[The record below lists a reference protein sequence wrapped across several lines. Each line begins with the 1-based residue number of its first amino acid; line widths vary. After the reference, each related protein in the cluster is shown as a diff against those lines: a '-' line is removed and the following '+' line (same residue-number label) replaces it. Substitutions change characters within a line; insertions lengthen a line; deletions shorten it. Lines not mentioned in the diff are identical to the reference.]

1 MKKILMCL
9 FLCLSLCACAP
20 AKSQKTIVTTNF
32 PAYDFVRAIVGK
44 QSGYTIKLLIKPGTD
59 THSYEPTPKD
69 IVAIENA
76 DLSFYV
82 GGDSDEWVENILNDV
97 DRKKTKVVKMM
108 DLINHKYEEESV
120 EGMQEEHGHEEEEEP
135 EYDEHVWTSPVN
147 AMQIVKNLAVKIENM
162 DPAHKTLY
170 QKNSENYIK
179 KIREIHNEFKNV
191 VAHAK
196 RKELIFGDRF
206 PLLYFVKTYGL
217 TYSAAFAGC
226 AEETEPSAATM
237 TYLINK
243 VRKDHIHYVLKIE
256 LSAGKVAQT
265 IASETGAKVLTFSS
279 IHNVSSEDF
288 KKGITYVDVEQNNV
302 KVLRKVLER

>member
-1 MKKILMCL
+1 M
-9 FLCLSLCACAP
+9 
-20 AKSQKTIVTTNF
+20 
-32 PAYDFVRAIVGK
+32 
-44 QSGYTIKLLIKPGTD
+44 
-59 THSYEPTPKD
+59 
-69 IVAIENA
+69 
-76 DLSFYV
+76 
-82 GGDSDEWVENILNDV
+82 
-97 DRKKTKVVKMM
+97 
-108 DLINHKYEEESV
+108 
-120 EGMQEEHGHEEEEEP
+120 
-135 EYDEHVWTSPVN
+135 
-147 AMQIVKNLAVKIENM
+147 
-162 DPAHKTLY
+162 
-170 QKNSENYIK
+170 
-179 KIREIHNEFKNV
+179 

>member
-1 MKKILMCL
+1 MKKILICF
-9 FLCLSLCACAP
+9 FLVLSLCGCA
-20 AKSQKTIVTTNF
+20 ATKQSKTIVTTNF
-32 PAYDFVRAIVGK
+32 PAYDFVRAIVGTN
-44 QSGYTIKLLIKPGTD
+44 SDYTIKLLIKPGTD

-76 DLSFYV
+76 DLFFYV
-82 GGDSDEWVENILNDV
+82 GGDSDAWVENILNDV

-108 DLINHKYEEESV
+108 DLFDHKLAEESV
-120 EGMQEEHGHEEEEEP
+120 EGMQEEHGGEEGT

-162 DPAHKTLY
+162 DPTHKTLY

-179 KIREIHNEFKNV
+179 KIKEIHNEFKSV

-226 AEETEPSAATM
+226 AEETEQSAATL

-256 LSAGKVAQT
+256 LSTGKVAST

-279 IHNVSSEDF
+279 VHNVSSADF
-288 KKGITYVDVEQNNV
+288 KKGITYVDVERNNV
-302 KVLRKVLER
+302 KVLRKVLNG